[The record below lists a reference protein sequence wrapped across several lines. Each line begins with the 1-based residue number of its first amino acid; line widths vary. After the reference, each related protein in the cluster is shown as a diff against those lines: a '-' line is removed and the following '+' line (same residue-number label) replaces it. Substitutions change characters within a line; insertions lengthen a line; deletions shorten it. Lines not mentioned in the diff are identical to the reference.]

1 MLRCHRK
8 STKALPVH
16 TGLAFGSSEKHHVPS
31 GNPWKT
37 MFFLVWTSFCVNQSE
52 KFEVNQIGVD
62 SLMCL
67 KYPRIIRIISESSV
81 NFPKHYVVKL
91 IKGPPSWA
99 SGRPRA
105 SGLEVSGKT
114 GRTEPSQK
122 VKWISVLIETNWQST
137 GAMLKASI
145 KIIIAILVILWS
157 YVYIYGNINIVHRHL
172 LL

>member
-37 MFFLVWTSFCVNQSE
+37 MFFLVWTSFGVNQNE

-67 KYPRIIRIISESSV
+67 KNPRIIRIISE
-81 NFPKHYVVKL
+81 VKL

-114 GRTEPSQK
+114 GRTVSEGEMDLSSYWNKLAIYWGHAQI
-122 VKWISVLIETNWQST
+122 V
-137 GAMLKASI
+137 KASI

-157 YVYIYGNINIVHRHL
+157 YIYYMVTVTLI
-172 LL
+172 